1 MNDCMCTH
9 FICAYMYTGC
19 ILRYTRVHIC
29 THTHIHVYIYI
40 YIHTLYMCV
49 NIYIISSLLSPER
62 TLLSHNTAKTFQRH
76 FFGTRKQVREVT
88 IMKVM
93 QISEPDHKVGL
104 VLVGMF
110 WDEGSAGISPL
121 SRVSTPQFPFP
132 VLGTSFRSL
141 SPAAAN
147 EDGPPIWMV
156 RESPF
161 S

>member
-1 MNDCMCTH
+1 
-9 FICAYMYTGC
+9 
-19 ILRYTRVHIC
+19 
-29 THTHIHVYIYI
+29 
-40 YIHTLYMCV
+40 
-49 NIYIISSLLSPER
+49 
-62 TLLSHNTAKTFQRH
+62 
-76 FFGTRKQVREVT
+76 
-88 IMKVM
+88 MKVM